1 MRNKFKRSLFTGF
14 LALILSIGINIPL
27 PAQLSGSATDLIQQS
42 KEYYDLGQFSS
53 AVTTLKQAG
62 QIYQAADDRIQE
74 ARTLSLLS
82 LVYEELGRDELAQ
95 EAIDSSLTLI
105 EQVPKTNSSDRIQA
119 QILNRLGR
127 WQLAKG
133 EGKKSLETFK
143 QAEFFYTQSADLQGQ
158 RISQLNQAQ
167 AFQSLGF
174 SSRATKILDGLVEQL
189 DEQSPPEIQLSILN
203 SLGNAYRR
211 QGNLNRGSKLLTE
224 SLALAQSLN
233 LDSET
238 SKILLTLG
246 NIKLTQASQ
255 AENLNKPQLLVDS
268 ENQALNYYQKA
279 AATAI
284 FPLDKVQAQLNQLS
298 LLIQINRQTAATN
311 LLLPIVNNLEQLP
324 TSRASIYARINFA
337 DSLLKIPAQNR
348 AKLEIRSI
356 LHRAIADARNLA
368 DIRGESAALGAMGK
382 FYEAKSKTRIAK
394 RYTLSA
400 IAITQDID
408 APDLDYQWQ
417 WQLGRLLTQE
427 NKYPQAIDAYAQ
439 SIKDLQSLRFDI
451 ASTNPEL
458 QFSFRDSVEPVYR
471 QYISLLLRLPQPSQ
485 ANLQKSIAVI
495 EELKVAELDNL
506 FRNACV
512 EAESVDINQFDQ
524 NTAVIYPLVLP
535 ERLELILKLP
545 QQDKLYYY
553 SQPGISELEIDQA
566 VEQLQRSLTKR
577 SISPSQLQ
585 QEEAQFYNWLIE
597 PFAPQL
603 ESTLAREASQI
614 KNLVFVLDG
623 ALRNLPMSALYDGQN
638 YLITRY
644 GVAISPGVKL
654 VIPKNLERDQLKVLL
669 AGSVNTPS
677 FEAQELAPLNNVAIE
692 LAGIAETIKNTK
704 TLEGSDFLQANIQEQ
719 INNDS
724 FNIVHIATHGKF
736 SSNSQETYILDW
748 SESIGLADLDRLL
761 QAENFERAKV
771 IDLLVLS
778 ACETATGDRQAALG
792 LAGVAVRSGASSTL
806 ASLWQV
812 NDASTAEFMIEFYRQ
827 LNNLQL
833 SKAEALRNTQLNFLA
848 KSDSESDY
856 NRPYH
861 WASFILVGDWR

>member
-1 MRNKFKRSLFTGF
+1 MSNKFRRSLFTGF
-14 LALILSIGINIPL
+14 LALILSLGIHVPL
-27 PAQLSGSATDLIQQS
+27 LGQISGSGSDLIQQS
-42 KEYYDLGQFSS
+42 KEYYELGQFSA
-53 AVTTLKQAG
+53 AVTTLKQAME
-62 QIYQAADDRIQE
+62 IYNAADDKIQS

-82 LVYEELGRDELAQ
+82 LVYEESGLDELAQ
-95 EAIDSSLTLI
+95 ETIDSSLALI
-105 EQVPKTNSSDRIQA
+105 EQVPKTDSSARIQA

-127 WQLAKG
+127 RQLAKG
-133 EGKKSLETFK
+133 EGQKSLETFQ
-143 QAEFFYTQSADLQGQ
+143 QAEFFYTQGTDFQG
-158 RISQLNQAQ
+158 RVISQLNQAQ
-167 AFQSLGF
+167 ALQSLGF
-174 SSRATKILDGLVEQL
+174 SSRATKILDKLVEEL
-189 DEQSPPEIQLSILN
+189 DEETPPAIKLSILN
-203 SLGNAYRR
+203 SLGNAYRL
-211 QGNLNRGSKLLTE
+211 QGNLNRGSKLLSE
-224 SLALAQSLN
+224 SLALAQSLS

-255 AENLNKPQLLVDS
+255 SKNLNNRELLVGFQY
-268 ENQALNYYQKA
+268 QALDYYQKA
-279 AATAI
+279 ASEAV
-284 FPLDKVQAQLNQLS
+284 FPLDKVQAQLNRLS
-298 LLIQINRQTAATN
+298 LLIKMNRLAAAKN
-311 LLLPIVNNLEQLP
+311 LLLPIVHNLEQLP
-324 TSRASIYARINFA
+324 SSRASIYARINFA
-337 DSLLKIPAQNR
+337 NSLLKIPVGNR
-348 AKLEIRSI
+348 AKLEIRPI
-356 LHRAIADARNLA
+356 LHQTIADARSLA
-368 DIRGESAALGAMGK
+368 DQRGESAALGAMGK
-382 FYEAKSKTRIAK
+382 FYEAQSQTNLAQQYTR
-394 RYTLSA
+394 SA
-400 IAITQDID
+400 IAVTQSIY

-427 NKYPQAIDAYAQ
+427 NNNQQAIATYAQ
-439 SIKDLQSLRFDI
+439 SVEDLKSLRFDI

-471 QYISLLLRLPQPSQ
+471 EYIALLLRSPKPSQ
-485 ANLQKSIAVI
+485 ANLQKSIAII

-512 EAESVDINQFDQ
+512 QADNVDISQFDQ

-545 QQDKLYYY
+545 NQDQLYYY

-566 VEQLQRSLTKR
+566 VSQLQRSLTKR
-577 SISPSQLQ
+577 SISPRQLQ
-585 QEEAQFYNWLIE
+585 QEEAQFYNWLIK

-603 ESTLAREASQI
+603 ETTIAREASQI

-623 ALRNLPMSALYDGQN
+623 ALRNIPMSALYDGQN
-638 YLITRY
+638 YLIARY

-669 AGSVNTPS
+669 AGTVNSPS
-677 FEAQELAPLNNVAIE
+677 FEAQDLAPLNNVEVE

-704 TLEGSDFLQANIQEQ
+704 TLEGDDFLQANIQEE

-736 SSNSQETYILDW
+736 SSNFRDTYILDW
-748 SESIGLADLDRLL
+748 AESIGLADLDRLL
-761 QAENFERAKV
+761 QAENFARAKV

-792 LAGVAVRSGASSTL
+792 LAGVAVGSGASSTL

-827 LNNLQL
+827 LNNPQL
-833 SKAEALRNTQLNFLA
+833 SKAEALRNTQLEFLA